1 MVRCTPWPRATY
13 YVTMAL
19 LWGTPIAM
27 AERPVVVIAPA
38 HAVRLLRGQPG
49 FGRDILIFLD
59 TEPFRALEAITAH
72 RPDLVGLDREFL
84 ASSPAA
90 ALINRIRTD
99 PLLSHTQIRVLSTV
113 DDYTHLVRRRAQV
126 GLPPAIAV
134 PGEPLP
140 PDYQGVR
147 RSLRFRMRTG
157 VEVKVDGDP
166 ATLVD
171 LSRDGAQVLVE
182 KNVRPS
188 QRVRMSMTDEHGLLR
203 CHGSIIWAAFERSG
217 QPATEHYRAGVV
229 FMDANAER
237 VEAFSSRHR
246 RL

>member
-1 MVRCTPWPRATY
+1 M
-13 YVTMAL
+13 
-19 LWGTPIAM
+19 M

-38 HAVRLLRGQPG
+38 HRVRLFKGDPG
-49 FGRDILIFLD
+49 VSRDILIFLD
-59 TEPFRALEAITAH
+59 TEPIRALEAITTN
-72 RPDLVGLDREFL
+72 RPDLVALDRDFL
-84 ASSPAA
+84 PSSRAA

-99 PLLSHTQIRVLSTV
+99 PLLTHTQIRVLSTV
-113 DDYTHLVRRRAQV
+113 DDYTHLVHWRAQI
-126 GLPPAIAV
+126 GLPPATAV

-140 PDYQGVR
+140 PDYDGVR
-147 RSLRFRMRTG
+147 RSPRVRMRAG
-157 VEVKVDGDP
+157 VEVEVDGDP

-182 KNVRPS
+182 KSIRPN

-203 CHGSIIWAAFERSG
+203 CHGSIIWAAFERAG
-217 QPATEHYRAGVV
+217 QPATEHYRAGVA
-229 FMDANAER
+229 FMDANPER